1 MKIGTCVLAVGSLV
15 AAALA
20 LVSGCA
26 KPDWVQQTLV
36 TVDVTGTWQ
45 RAGGNLELKLEQQG
59 AKVTGSMVWRGQSS
73 GPSGTISGA
82 IEGTVAGDLFK
93 FKQTSGTSVGVN
105 GEATVSGDEM
115 TGILNAPNFRG
126 PLLLRRVDSSR
137 PSSQ

>member
-1 MKIGTCVLAVGSLV
+1 MKIVPWVLL

-20 LVSGCA
+20 LTSGCA
-26 KPDWVQQTLV
+26 KPDWIEQTLV
-36 TVDVTGTWQ
+36 TVDVTGTWRSTQ
-45 RAGGNLELKLEQQG
+45 GNFELKLEQQG